1 MSEVKVLVGDR
12 LVLTARVGENL
23 GALLARHNLISLPC
37 GGGGI
42 CGLCRVKIREGPVTP
57 PTKYERLLGYT
68 GSLRLACQTTILGDL
83 RVELSPGL
91 PKPVKLS
98 TLIVDPR
105 RINPLISAQGGGVQE
120 LFGHKINVG
129 EDARILLVDLGTTKI
144 AYQVVTPG
152 GDVLYED
159 SVFTPLSDFGLDI
172 ISRLARAL
180 EDKRARDEIYSRL
193 RSVVYEISANHSTHL
208 ILLAGNSVMESFF
221 FNLDLKGLAEYPFK
235 PATNEVVVDKVGDRL
250 AIGAPMIAG
259 FLGGDAYADLIASF
273 QLNID
278 KPYLLIDL
286 GTNTEIFL
294 VKDEEVYATTTP
306 SGPAFETGISRGST
320 VFQGGVYRAR
330 MTGVKDEKPV
340 FQYSYFVAPTGILGP
355 ALISILADLR
365 RGGFI
370 DEGGRIVRGYKTLNG
385 MKILYIDESRDLYIS
400 QVDVR
405 NIQKAIAA
413 VKSGVRILMREA
425 GVSKDSLKG
434 LIIAGN
440 FGVNLD
446 VEDAMTLGLIPS
458 VEKDIVVVTGNL
470 VLPGLRVA
478 ILDREYLLNSKT
490 ILEEIKTVEL
500 PKTPGYMDIWVDSL
514 RLTPL

>member
-1 MSEVKVLVGDR
+1 MSEVKVSVGER
-12 LVLTARVGENL
+12 LVLTARVGDSL
-23 GALLARHNLISLPC
+23 GAVLARHNLISLPC
-37 GGGGI
+37 GGQGI

-68 GSLRLACQTTILGDL
+68 GSMRLACQTVILGDL

-91 PKPVKLS
+91 PKPVRLN
-98 TLIVDPR
+98 TLLVNPR
-105 RINPLISAQGGGVQE
+105 KINPLISTQGSGVEE
-120 LFGHKINVG
+120 LFDHKINVG
-129 EDARILLVDLGTTKI
+129 EDARVLLLDLGTTKI
-144 AYQVVTPG
+144 AYQVVSPR
-152 GDVLYED
+152 GDVLFED

-180 EDKRARDEIYSRL
+180 EDKRVKDEIYSRL
-193 RSVVYEISANHSTHL
+193 RSVVYEISNNHSTNL
-208 ILLAGNSVMESFF
+208 ILVGGNSVMESFF
-221 FNLDLKGLAEYPFK
+221 FNLDLKGLAEYPFR
-235 PATNEVVVDKVGDRL
+235 PATNDVVVDKVGDKL
-250 AIGAPMIAG
+250 FIGMPMIAG

-278 KPYLLIDL
+278 KPYLLIDI

-294 VKDEEVYATTTP
+294 VKDEEVYATSTP

-320 VFQGGVYRAR
+320 VFQGGIFRAR
-330 MTGVKDEKPV
+330 IAGVKDEKPV
-340 FQYSYFVAPTGILGP
+340 FQYSYLGAPTGILGP

-370 DEGGRIVRGYKTLNG
+370 DEGGRIVRGYKTLSG
-385 MKILYIDESRDLYIS
+385 LKILYIDESRDLYIS

-425 GVSKDSLKG
+425 GVSKNALKG
-434 LIIAGN
+434 LVIGGN

-446 VEDAMTLGLIPS
+446 IEDAMSLGLIPS
-458 VEKDIVVVTGNL
+458 VEKDIVVAAGNL

-478 ILDREYLLNSKT
+478 LLNRDYLFNYKT
-490 ILEEIKTVEL
+490 ILEKVKTIDL
-500 PKTPGYMDIWVDSL
+500 PKMPGYMDLWVDSL
-514 RLTPL
+514 HLTPL